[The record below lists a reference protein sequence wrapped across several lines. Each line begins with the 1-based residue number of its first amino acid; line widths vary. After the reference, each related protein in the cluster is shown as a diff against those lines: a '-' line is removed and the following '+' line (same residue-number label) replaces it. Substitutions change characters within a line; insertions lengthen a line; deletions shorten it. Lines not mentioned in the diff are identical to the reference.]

1 MSRLAGCPALML
13 RVTKACWPAQTLGP
27 IKSRTA
33 GSTEAFPLIR
43 SVPSPHTL
51 VLLISIGQVSQS
63 TPDHL

>member
-1 MSRLAGCPALML
+1 MTSLAGCPVLML
-13 RVTKACWPAQTLGP
+13 RVTKACRPAQNSGP

-43 SVPSPHTL
+43 TVPSPRTL